1 MFSWSLSLCEKCPCL
16 EFFWFVFFRIW
27 FEYAVRIQS
36 ECGKIR
42 TRKTPNTENF
52 HVVYFGLLFFK
63 QTKVNISRTDINQ
76 GQNQKF
82 GKRGNTGLID
92 RLNALYLRIIV
103 LVSTEIVLVVHRKVG
118 VCISFRVNFPLRWNS
133 VYILFISS

>member
-1 MFSWSLSLCEKCPCL
+1 M
-16 EFFWFVFFRIW
+16 
-27 FEYAVRIQS
+27 
-36 ECGKIR
+36 
-42 TRKTPNTENF
+42 
-52 HVVYFGLLFFK
+52 YFGLLFFK

-118 VCISFRVNFPLRWNS
+118 VCISFRVNFSLR
-133 VYILFISS
+133 